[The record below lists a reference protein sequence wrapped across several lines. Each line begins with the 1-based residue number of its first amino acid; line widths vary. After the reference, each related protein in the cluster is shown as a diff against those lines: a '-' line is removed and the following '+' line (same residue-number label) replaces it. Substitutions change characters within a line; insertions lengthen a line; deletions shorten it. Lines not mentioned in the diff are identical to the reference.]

1 MNLGDWLRAR
11 PTEYD
16 LAKPETVNARANFFV
31 GGRGIDFPFDEKD
44 PSKKSDK
51 AFWNQVALVWVD
63 PEQLF
68 RPAQNPNITI
78 KDFASASNHF
88 DAIQGSQPINWCT
101 DQFINAVDLINP
113 KKCVI
118 GHDNIKGEN
127 GYLFDDFGTYYLR
140 YFNAGSN
147 NDVLSNFFP
156 FPFPF
161 TGLGVTYDP

>member
-1 MNLGDWLRAR
+1 VNLGDWLRAR

-68 RPAQNPNITI
+68 RQHRIRTSRSKILRRHPIILMPFRAHNQLTG
-78 KDFASASNHF
+78 AS
-88 DAIQGSQPINWCT
+88 INSSMQW
-101 DQFINAVDLINP
+101 I
-113 KKCVI
+113 
-118 GHDNIKGEN
+118 
-127 GYLFDDFGTYYLR
+127 
-140 YFNAGSN
+140 
-147 NDVLSNFFP
+147 
-156 FPFPF
+156 
-161 TGLGVTYDP
+161 